1 MKKVILYGLGFI
13 IAAVIIA
20 VIVAPK
26 EEIVERSIT
35 IDKPVAEVYEY
46 FALLQNME
54 AWSPWAKKDPKATH
68 KYEGAGN
75 TVGSVHYWNSTHEE
89 VGVGEQEIVSLVPNQ
104 EIYSELRFI
113 EPFESTYGAVESVI
127 MLLMDMDKMIGGDFE
142 QGLGD
147 AKAILEK

>member
-35 IDKPVAEVYEY
+35 IDKPVAEVFEY

-54 AWSPWAKKDPKATH
+54 AWSPWAKKDSKATH

-75 TVGSVHYWNSTHEE
+75 TVGSVHYWNSSHEE

-113 EPFESTYGAVESVI
+113 ESFESTSVGYLKLVE
-127 MLLMDMDKMIGGDFE
+127 LKLK
-142 QGLGD
+142 
-147 AKAILEK
+147 